1 MKGVE
6 TTKRNPIGH
15 IQYAKSHDDGDDMD
29 LMIDMR
35 IAELLASR
43 LCHDLVG
50 PIGAVNNGL
59 ELIEDEELG
68 MADDAIQLAGK
79 SAAQASTLL
88 QFYRLAYGMAGS
100 RQGEDLGPIRELAR
114 NFLDHS
120 KSELDWPSGPVP
132 DNQPEGLGKLLLNM
146 VAFAVEALP
155 RGGTVGVALAPSA
168 NGVEVEVKAV
178 GADAGLRDDAK
189 AGLADGF
196 KIDELTPRN
205 VHGHF
210 TSLLTKRMGGELR
223 AEQAGQGYLRL
234 AATVSA

>member
-1 MKGVE
+1 
-6 TTKRNPIGH
+6 
-15 IQYAKSHDDGDDMD
+15 MD
-29 LMIDMR
+29 LTIDMR
-35 IAELLASR
+35 VAELLASR

-59 ELIEDEELG
+59 ELIEDEDLG

-100 RQGEDLGPIRELAR
+100 RQGDDLGPIRELAR
-114 NFLDHS
+114 NFLSYS
-120 KSELDWPSGPVP
+120 KAELDWPSGPVP

-146 VAFAVEALP
+146 VALACEALP

-168 NGVEVEVKAV
+168 NGIEVEVKAV
-178 GADAGLRDDAK
+178 GADAGLREDAK
-189 AGLADGF
+189 AGLSDALE
-196 KIDELTPRN
+196 IDELTPRN

-210 TSLLTKRMGGELR
+210 TCLLAKRMGGELR
-223 AEQAGQGYLRL
+223 AEQAGQGYVRL
-234 AATVSA
+234 AVTATA